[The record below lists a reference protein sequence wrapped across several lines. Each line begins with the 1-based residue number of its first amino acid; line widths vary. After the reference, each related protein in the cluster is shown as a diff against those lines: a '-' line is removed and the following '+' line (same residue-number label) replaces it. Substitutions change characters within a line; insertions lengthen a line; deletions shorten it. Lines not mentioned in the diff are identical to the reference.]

1 VDRRPLREARGATP
15 WAIVGVFL
23 GAYRI
28 PATFHNIATVTASNS
43 ISNSVSA
50 TPGGVG
56 VTQALNTTALK
67 GEANAATAT
76 AYSISQQLVT
86 TAWNLVFAVILVAW
100 AFGWSGGR
108 ALVESSYADAKVRS
122 REMKQKRRRKSPA

>member
-1 VDRRPLREARGATP
+1 VPRGPTGPRCRAAGPGSPP

-23 GAYRI
+23 GAYGI

-50 TPGGVG
+50 TPGDVG

-67 GEANAATAT
+67 ARRTPHRDRLTRSAG
-76 AYSISQQLVT
+76 
-86 TAWNLVFAVILVAW
+86 
-100 AFGWSGGR
+100 
-108 ALVESSYADAKVRS
+108 SYADAKVRS
-122 REMKQKRRRKSPA
+122 REMKEKRRRKSPA